1 MAIFMEESDRK
12 CYSNYSKASSAKEK
26 NELLR
31 VKYFQAATITTKAL
45 VNYLVVVLSLT
56 LWATKGYKNLHSYCR
71 QGLGWRHSLMAKI
84 FSASERRSLRKSPVF
99 ESYSPPLNFKLLR
112 RAFRG
117 IGHDIAKQTEAL
129 ERVPLMAC
137 HAPPQIP
144 DQVHLYRHLQKLL
157 AQQRMLRDAI
167 VQHSLGMLEEKLK
180 NLREEAT
187 EIKQRITKVLADL
200 TQLQVTLVGVTM
212 INSSLLME
220 SYHGQLLGSETCNE
234 NLGKEISANM
244 TNIHASTEKLTLLD
258 ISLARDTRKYKKV
271 EEDIRLM
278 EELYLSI
285 IKKDILP
292 DIVFELYYIVKSS
305 WNAPD
310 LRKYHKILCDQ
321 RNVRKDRLRA
331 IGKLEVM
338 SFNPRFATSQVD
350 INKWLF
356 GKERIPLRVNKIYSL
371 LRRTDTHEL
380 LSIEELFRNSIP
392 KFMIVT
398 GPVASGKTC
407 LSQYLYDLWQSCS
420 PTIGFIQRTD
430 LVVYIETEKITS
442 TSLIPQLKKM
452 FPRSLFGLENAEIF
466 SLLQQFKVLF
476 IIDTSLSMPSSTLEA
491 IKELA
496 KSLGKN
502 KILVTTRPEKQ
513 ALVSHCL
520 RIGHSRP
527 VILTI
532 EPLHK
537 PLLLEYCHDT
547 FKALNRH
554 DEALRSTMKADNFVS
569 RRPLM
574 SSRVPLASRHHSS
587 SLVTAGQ
594 TKEDQCLVGNSS
606 HIEKFCSQL
615 SDDLDT
621 NVKESDLYYPLALSY
636 LCFLWLEDAYVVK
649 DVSSFQELLEAILGI
664 CCTRLKSVL
673 TENYSAFKAEI
684 MNEVKVKME
693 NFYSMTANPVAS
705 DNDLDGITNVD
716 FDHCEEVSH
725 LASEISE
732 AFSPFLV
739 CSGLHSPR
747 KCNHQPIFLHPCLH
761 EFLSASKVMS
771 SLDSER
777 RMSFGKRNIQD
788 IFPINKVVNTG
799 GKYLDTTKF
808 ICGALSGRQ
817 ILNRN
822 FSEYVVKLFLSSGVS
837 SRDYCSWLSLLS
849 MGKWQVP
856 LVKAVSK
863 VLNAE
868 TAVKF
873 PIHNLDDSNALC
885 TLLKNRVCQPK
896 SISLTAGIPESV
908 VDALSFCTGTD
919 VYIIPSPEYS
929 WLQQE
934 RDQVSSLNVLS
945 KIKNIVE
952 LWGRLEEEEV
962 QLLKGMSRLH
972 TLHIHISSVSAL
984 TALSKSLCGC
994 TNLQEIFL
1002 YLDLPFTLSTE
1013 MVPHLP
1019 CPAKANVILTLAGIT
1034 GTFSSWAV
1042 RVVKRLGSC
1051 VHQVQLAQASLSPK
1065 ELHYI
1070 KRNLKPVV
1078 VHTCI

>member
-1 MAIFMEESDRK
+1 MAVFKEESDRK
-12 CYSNYSKASSAKEK
+12 CYGSKSKSTKEK
-26 NELLR
+26 TELLK
-31 VKYFQAATITTKAL
+31 VKYFQAATVTTKAL

-56 LWATKGYKNLHSYCR
+56 LWATKGYKNMHSYCR
-71 QGLGWRHSLMAKI
+71 QGLGWRPSLMAKI
-84 FSASERRSLRKSPVF
+84 FSASERRILRKSPVF
-99 ESYSPPLNFKLLR
+99 ESYSPLLNFKLLK

-117 IGHDIAKQTEAL
+117 MGHDVAKQVEAL
-129 ERVPLMAC
+129 ERAPLMSC
-137 HAPPQIP
+137 HAPPQLP
-144 DQVHLYRHLQKLL
+144 DQVHLYRCLQKLL
-157 AQQRMLRDAI
+157 AQQQTLRDAI
-167 VQHSLGMLEEKLK
+167 VQHSLGALEEKLTI
-180 NLREEAT
+180 LREEAT
-187 EIKQRITKVLADL
+187 EIKRRIAKVFSDL
-200 TQLQVTLVGVTM
+200 TELQVTLVSITM

-220 SYHGQLLGSETCNE
+220 SCHAQLLGSETCNE
-234 NLGKEISANM
+234 NLRKEISSNM
-244 TNIHASTEKLTLLD
+244 TKIHASSEKLAFLD
-258 ISLARDTRKYKKV
+258 ISLTRDTRKYKRVK
-271 EEDIRLM
+271 EDIKEV

-285 IKKDILP
+285 IKEDILP
-292 DIVFELYYIVKSS
+292 DIVFELRCIVKSN
-305 WNAPD
+305 WNDPD

-356 GKERIPLRVNKIYSL
+356 GKERTPLCVNKIYSL

-380 LSIEELFRNSIP
+380 LTVEELFRNNIP
-392 KFMIVT
+392 KFMVVT
-398 GPVASGKTC
+398 GPIASGKTC
-407 LSQYLYDLWQSCS
+407 LSQYLYDLWQSGA
-420 PTIGFIQRTD
+420 PAIGFIQRTD
-430 LVVYIETEKITS
+430 LVVYLETEKITS
-442 TSLIPQLKKM
+442 KSFIPHLKKM
-452 FPRSLFGLENAEIF
+452 FPRSLLGLEDAEIF
-466 SLLQQFKVLF
+466 SLLRQFKVLF
-476 IIDTSLSMPSSTLEA
+476 IIDTSLSMTTSALEA

-547 FKALNRH
+547 FKALNRF
-554 DEALRSTMKADNFVS
+554 DEALRSTVKGDHFVS

-574 SSRVPLASRHHSS
+574 SYGVPLASRHHSS

-594 TKEDQCLVGNSS
+594 TKGNQGLVGNSN
-606 HIEKFCSQL
+606 IEQFCSQL

-621 NVKESDLYYPLALSY
+621 KVKESDLYYPFALSY
-636 LCFLWLEDAYVVK
+636 LCFLWLEDAYAVK
-649 DVSSFQELLEAILGI
+649 DVSSLQELLEAILGN
-664 CCTRLKSVL
+664 CCARLKSVL

-684 MNEVKVKME
+684 MDKVKVKME
-693 NFYSMTANPVAS
+693 NFYSLTANPIAN
-705 DNDLDGITNVD
+705 DNDLDGVTNVN
-716 FDHCEEVSH
+716 FDHCKEVSH
-725 LASEISE
+725 LSREISE

-747 KCNHQPIFLHPCLH
+747 KCNHHPIFLHPCLH
-761 EFLSASKVMS
+761 EFLSASKVAS
-771 SLDSER
+771 SLDSGR
-777 RMSFGKRNIQD
+777 RISFGKRSIQD
-788 IFPINKVVNTG
+788 IFSIDKVMNTG

-817 ILNRN
+817 ILNRHL
-822 FSEYVVKLFLSSGVS
+822 SEYVVKLFMSNGVS
-837 SRDYCSWLSLLS
+837 SKDYCSWLSLLS
-849 MGKWQVP
+849 MGKWQAS

-868 TAVKF
+868 AAVKF
-873 PIHNLDDSNALC
+873 PVHSLDESNALC
-885 TLLKNRVCQPK
+885 TLLKNRVFQPK
-896 SISLTAGIPESV
+896 SISLTAGISESV
-908 VDALSFCTGTD
+908 VDALSFCTGAD
-919 VYIIPSPEYS
+919 VYIIPSSEYS

-934 RDQVSSLNVLS
+934 RDQASLLNVLS
-945 KIKNIVE
+945 KIKSIVE
-952 LWGRLEEEEV
+952 LWGRLDEAEV

-984 TALSKSLCGC
+984 TAFSNSLCTC

-1002 YLDLPFTLSTE
+1002 HLDLPFTLSPE
-1013 MVPHLP
+1013 MVPHVP
-1019 CPAKANVILTLAGIT
+1019 CPAKTNVILTLTGIT

-1051 VHQVQLAQASLSPK
+1051 VHQVHLAQASLSPS

-1078 VHTCI
+1078 VHTCN